1 MVLLPHATCI
11 AKSYFCRQFLTS
23 YAAELRSA
31 AGQHVRLTV
40 LAVVIALLASVPL
53 VLTTRRSPTART
65 LVLAAAGGVYALPSL
80 SLFILLQPA
89 FGVLTDTPVLI
100 ALTLYNLL
108 VLLRNLFTGL
118 DGVDPDVVEAARGM
132 GYGPGRLFLRVEL
145 PLALPAVLAGVRV
158 ATVSTIALVSVGG
171 LIGQGGLG
179 DLLYQGFQFD
189 RRSELMTSLLLIVAL
204 AVIADLLLLA
214 LQRSTT
220 RWSRARVARA

>member
-1 MVLLPHATCI
+1 VVLLPHATCI

-53 VLTTRRSPTART
+53 VLATRRSPTART

-132 GYGPGRLFLRVEL
+132 GYGPGRLFLRV
-145 PLALPAVLAGVRV
+145 AGVRV